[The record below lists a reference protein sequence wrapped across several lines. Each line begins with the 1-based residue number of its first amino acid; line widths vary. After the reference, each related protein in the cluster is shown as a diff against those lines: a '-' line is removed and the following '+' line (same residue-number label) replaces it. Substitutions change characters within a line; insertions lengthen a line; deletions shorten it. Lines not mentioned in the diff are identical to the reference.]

1 VALVLLVRHA
11 LTAATGSRLSG
22 RTPGLH
28 LSDAGRAQAE
38 DLAQR
43 LAPVALAAAYSS
55 PLERCVET
63 ARISLRGRDL
73 DIGELPGLLEVEYG
87 RWTGRPLASLYRTAL
102 WKRLMSSPSSI
113 RFPGGETLPE
123 VQQRCVEAIDEVA
136 ARHPKDTVAVF
147 AHADVLRLALAH
159 YSGVHIDLFQRLIVS
174 PASVSAVLLGDRVP
188 RIVRVNDT
196 GSLEDLAPKRPSG
209 PPSTR
214 ARTRRAG
221 RPPASDGGRLG

>member
-1 VALVLLVRHA
+1 LVLLVRHA
-11 LTAATGSRLSG
+11 LTAATGTRLSG
-22 RTPGLH
+22 RTPGLQ
-28 LSDAGRAQAE
+28 LSEVGRAQAE
-38 DLAQR
+38 GLAQR
-43 LAPVALAAAYSS
+43 LAPVRLAAACSS

-73 DIGELPGLLEVEYG
+73 EIEELPALLEVDYG

-102 WKRLMSSPSSI
+102 WKQLMDSPSSI

-136 ARHPKDTVAVF
+136 ARHANGTVAVF

-159 YSGVHIDLFQRLIVS
+159 YAGVHVDLFQRLIVS
-174 PASVSAVLLGDRVP
+174 PASVSAVLLGNRVP

-196 GSLEDLAPKRPSG
+196 GSLADLAPKRP
-209 PPSTR
+209 PTRPSTR
-214 ARTRRAG
+214 NTKRN
-221 RPPASDGGRLG
+221 PASDGGRLR